1 MGDVFFLNRGKWTN
15 YDQFPKT
22 EHEKTCVLPI
32 KLEIDHTIEMK

>member
-22 EHEKTCVLPI
+22 EHKQTCVLRI
-32 KLEIDHTIEMK
+32 KLERDHNIEMK